1 MPDYQRFALIL
12 DSQAAALGRVAMRLL
27 ELGIDVL
34 YANDVDEAALLA
46 RQEAHR
52 IGAVL
57 IPTSFDPEEAARLL
71 TRVCSQLPAGVSS
84 LVLVGLEPDPAVVED
99 LRAKSVRW
107 CLWEPYHEREL
118 RFVMTAAMSSGHG
131 DDPRKDLRIPTA
143 ISTAVFMGR
152 HRKDVTVH
160 DLSIS
165 GAYLAAPDPFLK
177 GSVIRVDIPLA
188 GGSVQGKARVVNAK
202 TAGKPGRP
210 DVPDGMGIVF
220 TALAPES
227 EPTLQSFLRDS
238 IRRFQL

>member
-1 MPDYQRFALIL
+1 
-12 DSQAAALGRVAMRLL
+12 MRLL

-34 YANDVDEAALLA
+34 YANDADEAALLA
-46 RQEAHR
+46 RQESDR
-52 IGAVL
+52 LDAVL
-57 IPTSFDPEEAARLL
+57 IPTSFDLEEVARLL
-71 TRVCSQLPAGVSS
+71 ARVCSQLAAGVRS
-84 LVLVGLEPDPAVVED
+84 LVLVGLEPNPALVED
-99 LRAKSVRW
+99 LRAKGVRW
-107 CLWEPYHEREL
+107 CLWEPYDEREL
-118 RFVMTAAMSSGHG
+118 RFVLTAAMSSNHG
-131 DDPRKDLRIPTA
+131 DDPRKDLRVPTA